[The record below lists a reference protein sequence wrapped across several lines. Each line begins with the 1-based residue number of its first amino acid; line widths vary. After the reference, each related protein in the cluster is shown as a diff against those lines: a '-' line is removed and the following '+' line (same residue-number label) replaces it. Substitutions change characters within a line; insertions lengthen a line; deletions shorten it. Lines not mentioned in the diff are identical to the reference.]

1 MRLVG
6 MDLGERRRLRREQL
20 RSEHGTTKALA
31 EDHTTTAW
39 LAMALIIAGSTIG
52 GFAHM
57 PIATALSDLYCT
69 PQSCAAL
76 PQVLTGWAIAVV
88 PLPVY
93 LWRRTAALHLG
104 MFLGG
109 FMGTLFITSN
119 QDIPVDVNPTTA
131 LWALPLTYFLV
142 GMLFVPFTLG
152 LAWLVRPARRVVVVA
167 VLHWLLLLVLILWL
181 A

>member
-1 MRLVG
+1 

-20 RSEHGTTKALA
+20 RTEHGTTEVIHRDDPRVAVLVV
-31 EDHTTTAW
+31 T
-39 LAMALIIAGSTIG
+39 LVIAGSMIG

-57 PIATALSDLYCT
+57 PIGTALNDLYCT
-69 PQSCAAL
+69 PESCTAL
-76 PQVLTGWAIAVV
+76 PQVLTGWAIAVA

-93 LWRRTAALHLG
+93 LWHRTAALYLG
-104 MFLGG
+104 VFLGG

-119 QDIPVDVNPTTA
+119 QDIPVDVNPITG

-142 GMLFVPFTLG
+142 GMLFVPFTIG
-152 LAWLVRPARRVVVVA
+152 IAWLVRPARRVAAVA
-167 VLHWLLLLVLILWL
+167 VPHWLLLAGLILWL